1 MDQPRLLSE
10 GSNRTVKNKT
20 KDGLSDGSII
30 CNNEKVLIKQ
40 RLKK

>member
-1 MDQPRLLSE
+1 VRDLPAP
-10 GSNRTVKNKT
+10 VKNKT

-30 CNNEKVLIKQ
+30 WNNEKIHMKQ